1 MTTRTFRRDEDTF
14 FSLSEV
20 TAYATRVMDSRGVT
34 VDVIDTR
41 DVADLVDEAKRA
53 GFVEV

>member
-14 FSLSEV
+14 FSLLEV
-20 TAYATRVMDSRGVT
+20 TPYATQVTDSRGVP